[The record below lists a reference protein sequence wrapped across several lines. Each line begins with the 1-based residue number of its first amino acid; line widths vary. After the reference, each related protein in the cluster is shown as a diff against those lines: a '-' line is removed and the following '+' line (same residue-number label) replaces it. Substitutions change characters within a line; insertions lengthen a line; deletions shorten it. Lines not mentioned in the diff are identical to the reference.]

1 MTVDF
6 DWSSEQ
12 LALKVSVED
21 FARRELSAPFDQAE
35 RDGLLVRESWRR
47 CAQFGILGLAIP
59 QEYGGSGLD
68 PLSTALALE
77 GLGHVCRDNGLLFA
91 LNAQMWAVQAP
102 LLRFGSPEQ
111 RERYLPR
118 LVRGEW
124 IGAHGMTEPGSGSD
138 SFALTTT
145 ARRDGDG
152 YVLAGS
158 KTFVSNA
165 PDADVLLIFATS
177 DPRRG
182 FMGISAFLVDR
193 DAPGLRVGQP
203 IEKMGLRTA
212 PMAEVFLEEC
222 RVPVGQRLGREGN
235 GGTIFKHS
243 MTWERCCIL
252 APCLGTMAWHV
263 ERAVDY
269 ANTRRAFGHSIG
281 TYQAISHRIAE
292 MRVRLEAARFLL
304 YRAAWQVARGD
315 AAAAEIAMAKLA
327 VSEGFVQSSLDV
339 IQIYGGY
346 GYAAEYGF
354 ERDLRDAIGS
364 RIYSGTSE
372 IQRELVAQATGV
384 KGERA

>member
-1 MTVDF
+1 MDF
-6 DWSSEQ
+6 DWSPEQ
-12 LALKVSVED
+12 TALRESVEE
-21 FARRELSAPFDQAE
+21 FAARELKGPSDAE
-35 RDGLLVRESWRR
+35 EREGILPREAWQR
-47 CAQFGILGLAIP
+47 CADFGILGLAVP

-68 PLSTALALE
+68 PLTTVCALE
-77 GLGHVCRDNGLLFA
+77 GLGRGCRDNGLLFA

-102 LLRFGSPEQ
+102 LHRFGSPEQ

-138 SFALTTT
+138 SFALSTT
-145 ARRDGDG
+145 ARRNGDG

-165 PDADVLLIFATS
+165 PDADVVLVFATA

-182 FMGISAFLVDR
+182 FMGISAFLVDKGT
-193 DAPGLRVGQP
+193 PGLRVGRP

-222 RVPVGQRLGREGN
+222 RVSTSQRLGREGN

-252 APCLGTMAWHV
+252 ATCLGTMAWQL

-269 ANTRRAFGHSIG
+269 ANTRRQFGRSIG
-281 TYQAISHRIAE
+281 SYQAISHRIAE
-292 MRVRLEAARFLL
+292 MRSRLEAARFLL
-304 YRAAWQVARGD
+304 YRAAWMVARDQVAPG
-315 AAAAEIAMAKLA
+315 EIAMAKLA
-327 VSEGFVQSSLDV
+327 VSEAFVQSSLDV
-339 IQIYGGY
+339 IQIFGGY

-354 ERDLRDAIGS
+354 ERDLRDAIGA

-372 IQRELVAQATGV
+372 IQREIIAQATGV

>member
-1 MTVDF
+1 MDF
-6 DWSSEQ
+6 TWTPEQ
-12 LALKVSVED
+12 LALQESVRDFGRQSLAEPFED
-21 FARRELSAPFDQAE
+21 AESAGILRRDA
-35 RDGLLVRESWRR
+35 WRR
-47 CAQFGILGLAIP
+47 CAEFGVLGLCIP
-59 QEYGGSGLD
+59 EEYGGSGFD
-68 PLSTALALE
+68 PLTAVGALE
-77 GLGHVCRDNGLLFA
+77 ALGYACRDNGLLFA

-102 LLRFGSPEQ
+102 VLRFGTPEQ
-111 RERYLPR
+111 RERYLPPM
-118 LVRGEW
+118 VRGEW
-124 IGAHGMTEPGSGSD
+124 IGAHGMTEPGSGSE
-138 SFALTTT
+138 SFALKTM
-145 ARRDGDG
+145 ARRDGDR

-165 PDADVLLIFATS
+165 PDADVVLVFATG

-193 DAPGLRVGQP
+193 DAPGLRIGRP

-212 PMAEVFLEEC
+212 PMSEVFLEDC
-222 RVPVGQRLGREGN
+222 RIPVSQRLGREGN

-252 APCLGTMAWHV
+252 ATCLGTMAWHL

-269 ANTRRAFGHSIG
+269 ANTRRAFGHPIG
-281 TYQAISHRIAE
+281 AYQAISHRIAE

-315 AAAAEIAMAKLA
+315 EAAAEIAMAKLA

-372 IQRELVAQATGV
+372 IQREIVAQATGV